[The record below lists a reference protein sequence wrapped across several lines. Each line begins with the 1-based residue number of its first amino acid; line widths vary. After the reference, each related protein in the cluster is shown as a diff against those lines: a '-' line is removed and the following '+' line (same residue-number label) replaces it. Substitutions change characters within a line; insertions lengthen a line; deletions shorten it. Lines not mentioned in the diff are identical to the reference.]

1 MRLWFRL
8 VVRGGGV
15 KGGGEGGVIV
25 GFKHLKE
32 LWRHYLISRGA
43 LQHDTEALQEHEGE
57 RTLEV

>member
-8 VVRGGGV
+8 VVRG
-15 KGGGEGGVIV
+15 EGGRGRVIV

-32 LWRHYLISRGA
+32 LWRHYLISRDA